1 MRQSGKGMQM
11 CRHMDQN
18 MRSALLCARRRD

>member
-11 CRHMDQN
+11 CQCMCHD
-18 MRSALLCARRRD
+18 MRSALLCARRRG

>member
-11 CRHMDQN
+11 CQCMGYD
-18 MRSALLCARRRD
+18 MRSVLLRTRRRN